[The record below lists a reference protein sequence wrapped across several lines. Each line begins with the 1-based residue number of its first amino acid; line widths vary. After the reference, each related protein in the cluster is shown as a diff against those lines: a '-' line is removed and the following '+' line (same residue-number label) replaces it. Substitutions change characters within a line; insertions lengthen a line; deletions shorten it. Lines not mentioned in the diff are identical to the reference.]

1 MVVVS
6 HLFLSLR
13 KSFRGRFDSCESNL
27 PLFGT
32 IYFPTA
38 PFLYVKIICYKNV
51 SYFQPIFL
59 IPAKTDYIIGCKSDT
74 NIDEKDR

>member
-6 HLFLSLR
+6 HLFLFLW

-32 IYFPTA
+32 IYFPIA
-38 PFLYVKIICYKNV
+38 PFMLISQILQKV
-51 SYFQPIFL
+51 SSDIPNRMQP
-59 IPAKTDYIIGCKSDT
+59 
-74 NIDEKDR
+74 

>member
-38 PFLYVKIICYKNV
+38 PLRTMLLLHQERAREPLYPRCIQCPEAVQNKN
-51 SYFQPIFL
+51 PDIL
-59 IPAKTDYIIGCKSDT
+59 LKAPG
-74 NIDEKDR
+74 

>member
-1 MVVVS
+1 MPENEKPPARRVDV
-6 HLFLSLR
+6 
-13 KSFRGRFDSCESNL
+13 
-27 PLFGT
+27 
-32 IYFPTA
+32 Y
-38 PFLYVKIICYKNV
+38 LYVKIICYKNV